1 MSNRNNNRKNSKN
14 TKNRK
19 KTTRNSRRTRS
30 RRNQNRKLNY
40 KKVAGCCILILV
52 LLIMTT
58 IICSKKIMT
67 RTQPIETTE
76 AVAVEEKKDI
86 TINMVAIGDIMCHTS
101 NFQDAYNSETKSYD
115 FSYVFE
121 DIKDYIKNADIAIG
135 NLETT
140 FAGKD
145 AGYSGYPNFNTP
157 EQLAQNI
164 KDLGV
169 DVVSTANNHSLD
181 KKYNGLVNTLDE
193 LDKVGLSH
201 TGTYRS
207 VDEQNTI
214 LTKNVNGINIAFLS
228 FTYGTNGIP
237 VPKGKEYCINLIDNN
252 LILDQIAKAKAT
264 NPDLIC
270 VNMHWGVEY
279 QLKQNAT
286 QENLADFLFKN
297 GVDIIFGSHPH
308 VLEPME
314 KRTITM
320 EDGTTKDGFV
330 IYSLGNF
337 MSGQVSENTQN
348 TIILQLKIT
357 KHVDDGKI
365 TIDDVNY
372 VPIFMYNMGSGN
384 EKKYKILD
392 INKTISD
399 YENQSENKNENENGS
414 NNSNNNDNNSSSVSQ
429 VVYNKVKDAKN
440 KIEEIVGKQ
449 SDV

>member
-76 AVAVEEKKDI
+76 VAAVEEKKDI

-237 VPKGKEYCINLIDNN
+237 VPKGKEYCINLIDND

>member
-76 AVAVEEKKDI
+76 VAAVEEKKDI

-320 EDGTTKDGFV
+320 DDGTTKDGFV